1 MNFCTKLIELQHI
14 QFNWEITQS
23 QEAEM
28 EVKRYI
34 LSSPISQEGERQF
47 SKDKIPWKFVL

>member
-1 MNFCTKLIELQHI
+1 MNFCTKFIELQHI
-14 QFNWEITQS
+14 QFNWEIIQS